1 MEEASHS
8 WILALSVVD
17 SVSLMSAH
25 GIHPMS
31 DVFSHSCVLILSKG
45 VTANSD
51 SVAPAKKPAMTVAG
65 PDTVP
70 SAAASIDLYWSNATN
85 PRVGSASE

>member
-8 WILALSVVD
+8 WVLAFSIVD
-17 SVSLMSAH
+17 SVSLVSANVQ
-25 GIHPMS
+25 
-31 DVFSHSCVLILSKG
+31 DTVAEVFSHSCVLILSKG

-70 SAAASIDLYWSNATN
+70 SAAASIDLY
-85 PRVGSASE
+85 